1 MVVGVEAGVWVL
13 YGFPSKPC
21 GRDKLKHLVGPE
33 QVMQGDGEAIVETD
47 NITAAMHTL
56 ATYLWRK

>member
-1 MVVGVEAGVWVL
+1 MVVAMEARVWAF

-21 GRDKLKHLVGPE
+21 GSDELKHPVGPE
-33 QVMQGDGEAIVETD
+33 QVTQGDGEAIVETD
-47 NITAAMHTL
+47 NTTAAMHTL